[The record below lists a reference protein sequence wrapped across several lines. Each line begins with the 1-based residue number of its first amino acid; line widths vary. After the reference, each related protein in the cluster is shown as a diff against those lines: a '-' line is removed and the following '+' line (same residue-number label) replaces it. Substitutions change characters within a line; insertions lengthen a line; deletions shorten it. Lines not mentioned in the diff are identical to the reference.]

1 MDKYPDFIESTGY
14 GTGEGL
20 CGWNCYH
27 SFSPF
32 IPGISVPTYTAE
44 QLEEMNR
51 QENTPKE
58 YQGKQYTAYQATQRQ
73 RRLET
78 QMRAERQKIHLLQVG
93 GADEKDITS
102 AKCRYRATSAE
113 YARFSKAMDL
123 PQQRE
128 RVTID
133 GLGDV
138 RKTPAKVLGK
148 PTSQNNLTFSQ
159 DSDKMETELGKF
171 KALLKSDEY
180 IDTKYYYSLKER
192 FSHASKVSKKVFNKY
207 IKPGSVV
214 DSQFYGTAHYTKG
227 SKWEKEG
234 IYMSYQADFN
244 NVRGVGATWFHE
256 HGHMIDIL
264 SGGISYKNKNYIK
277 SLRKDYENLIH
288 IYHVKFPDMNLNEI
302 TKVISDSLT
311 DMREYSAV
319 SDLLHG
325 LSGEMIEGCAIHKM
339 PDGSSYWNDISISRE
354 AFAHMFECQSDE
366 LRYAKMKEYF
376 PYSLKEFERMLE
388 VI

>member
-32 IPGISVPTYTAE
+32 IPGVSVPTYTAE

-128 RVTID
+128 RVKID
-133 GLGDV
+133 SLDDV

-148 PTSQNNLTFSQ
+148 PTSPDDLTSEQNNDIVKLSETSLTENTSQ
-159 DSDKMETELGKF
+159 VIPVGEV
-171 KALLKSDEY
+171 
-180 IDTKYYYSLKER
+180 KEDNP
-192 FSHASKVSKKVFNKY
+192 F
-207 IKPGSVV
+207 
-214 DSQFYGTAHYTKG
+214 G
-227 SKWEKEG
+227 SKLIKNKHTYLDDLKMTNPKYNINSPEYRQNCQRCVCAYE
-234 IYMSYQADFN
+234 MRR
-244 NVRGVGATWFHE
+244 RGFDVTAKPKILDGT
-256 HGHMIDIL
+256 DIL
-264 SGGISYKNKNYIK
+264 
-277 SLRKDYENLIH
+277 
-288 IYHVKFPDMNLNEI
+288 
-302 TKVISDSLT
+302 
-311 DMREYSAV
+311 
-319 SDLLHG
+319 
-325 LSGEMIEGCAIHKM
+325 
-339 PDGSSYWNDISISRE
+339 
-354 AFAHMFECQSDE
+354 
-366 LRYAKMKEYF
+366 
-376 PYSLKEFERMLE
+376 
-388 VI
+388 